1 MKERDSVTRILRLP
15 TMALSVLQTNREM
28 KRFARA
34 RHAAIGWALLG
45 LGVALLPSPAGAVD
59 KGKAKYIGGTLTG
72 VAIDTAA
79 PIYLDD
85 ADKLVFVPRTG
96 RIEIPWMA
104 VESTDYRPT
113 GMVGRSRTGL
123 AVLTPYSLLFTKGRK
138 HLVTLSFNDS
148 RNVRQVAVFEFDK
161 NDIKLVLSLLKVR
174 TGKAIVCEGEDV
186 RNPMGACSGSAEPHV
201 AEPVPAR
208 AGEPASAAPM
218 TRVTGPRVRI
228 VAPGISAAPIQGEL
242 LASDEATITIRTTH
256 GSLLDSTYGKT
267 LTLPLPSVTRFERS
281 VRPSRKLMGA
291 AIGAIIG
298 TAVGF
303 AVLSQSESSGETG
316 QSGAAIGIFALPG
329 GLIGAAVAPGERWVA
344 EDQRQ
349 VRIGA
354 APATGRGIRMSW
366 SVRF

>member
-1 MKERDSVTRILRLP
+1 MRERNRMTRTFRG
-15 TMALSVLQTNREM
+15 TNREIG
-28 KRFARA
+28 RCARV
-34 RHAAIGWALLG
+34 RNVAIRWALLG
-45 LGVALLPSPAGAVD
+45 LCVAILPSPAGAVD

-72 VAIDTAA
+72 VPSDTTA

-96 RIEIPWMA
+96 RIEIPWTKM
-104 VESTDYRPT
+104 EGTEYRPT
-113 GMVGRSRTGL
+113 GMVGRSRAGL

-138 HLVTLSFNDS
+138 HLVTLSFKDL

-161 NDIKLVLSLLKVR
+161 NDIKVVLSLIKVR

-186 RNPMGACSGSAEPHV
+186 RNPIEACSGSVEPQLAEQVQARAAEP
-201 AEPVPAR
+201 ALP
-208 AGEPASAAPM
+208 APM

-228 VAPGISAAPIQGEL
+228 VAPGISATPIQGEL
-242 LASDEATITIRTTH
+242 LASDQATITIRTTH
-256 GSLLDSTYGKT
+256 GSLLDTTYGKS

-281 VRPSRKLMGA
+281 VRPSRKLLGA
-291 AIGAIIG
+291 AIGAVIG

-316 QSGAAIGIFALPG
+316 QSGAAIGIFAIPG
-329 GLIGAAVAPGERWVA
+329 GLIGAVAAPGERWVA
-344 EDQRQ
+344 EDPRQ
-349 VRIGA
+349 VRVGA
-354 APATGRGIRMSW
+354 APAMGPGFRMSW